1 VGEDH
6 EKKGVEMIATI
17 REKIYPR
24 KAKITCPDCL
34 NKRGKTQG
42 VNVIL
47 LMITAAGCGLPGIIT
62 IPLMIFFAIKGA
74 IPCQQCRQAKTA

>member
-1 VGEDH
+1 
-6 EKKGVEMIATI
+6 MIKAI

-24 KAKITCPDCL
+24 KAKTSCPDCL
-34 NKRGKTQG
+34 SKRGKTQG
-42 VNVIL
+42 INVIL

-74 IPCQQCRQAKTA
+74 IPCHQCRHAKTA